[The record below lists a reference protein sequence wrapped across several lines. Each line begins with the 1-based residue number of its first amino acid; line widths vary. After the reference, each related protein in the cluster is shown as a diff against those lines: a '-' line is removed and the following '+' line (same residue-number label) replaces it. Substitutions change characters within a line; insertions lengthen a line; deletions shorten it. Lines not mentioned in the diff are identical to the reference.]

1 MSNELAISVAIGAV
15 LRSGFTAVFGRARD
29 ASRGLGR
36 EIDNVRRRQER
47 LGAAMAR
54 AVAHPARNL
63 GQLNRLYVRMGTAI
77 NNATRAQERL
87 NNAIARQDAARL
99 HRRELRSQ
107 MGETAGHAMVLG
119 APVAAAVRTFT
130 RQEDAET
137 ELKITM
143 MNKDGGFGLFEE
155 VRKGAAEL
163 GAQLP
168 GTTTEFYNL
177 AKALKSQG
185 ISDQMLAN
193 GGLRTSAELNV
204 LMNMDQ
210 QGGGEFFAKMIE
222 ARGLK
227 ESEFSQAA
235 DLTQRAYF
243 AFGLKKEDMFE
254 SMKYSSAN
262 ARILNLTG
270 LENYKKLLAIEG
282 AGAQIGLEGS
292 QFGTNFSMMLTQLAQ
307 GPIAI
312 KQAKKGMKKEAKAYM
327 EEAGVSFEFFDKKG
341 KFKGLDAMIG
351 EIEKLNI
358 IKEKLGEEKASIV
371 ADEFFGTQASR
382 AAMAIALK
390 GRAGIQANIE
400 LMQQQADMQARIKLK
415 TATLSAALESLGGVA
430 EATAAT
436 FGSIFADD
444 IKAFAAVANRF
455 LENTL
460 QPWLAQNKGLIKS
473 VLGVLGGFFAAKM
486 GALALSYGISMALM
500 PLRAMVVGVNKVAA
514 VWRMAQLIMLG
525 GSRALVTAL
534 RLVGF
539 SARSAAGVARF
550 FSGSLR
556 LLGSGLGWVLRGFTA
571 LTGYVPILIR
581 GFASLGGKLI
591 LGSLNLITRAW
602 GVFMQVGRVVIGFL
616 PAIANA
622 FMALGRFLLMTP
634 IGIALTLMA
643 TAAYLLYTRWDGVVG
658 GAKLLWQGLSSTVGA
673 VANAITGFFANA
685 WANVQSAFNGGLSGI
700 LALIANWSPLGVFYQ
715 AFAAVMSWFGVTLPA
730 QFTGFGG
737 MLIDGL
743 VNGIQ
748 AAAGRVMAA
757 IQNLAQRAKNA
768 FASVMDIHSPSRVF
782 RAFGGYITQGLA
794 IGVNQGASLPV
805 SRVAQLAGSLK
816 NRFAERMGGFRSDL
830 SARLSAGADGLRQAR
845 SEQQAQQQGAG
856 DSVVVHF
863 APTINTSGG
872 GNRQEIETAL
882 QMGLREFE
890 QLFRRMMAERERR
903 AY

>member
-87 NNAIARQDAARL
+87 NNAITRQDAARL

-307 GPIAI
+307 GPKAI
-312 KQAKKGMKKEAKAYM
+312 EQAKKGMKKEAKMYM
-327 EEAGVSFEFFDKKG
+327 KEAGVSFEFFDKNG

-382 AAMAIALK
+382 VAMAIALK
-390 GRAGIQANIE
+390 GQAGIQANME

-460 QPWLAQNKGLIKS
+460 QPWLVQNKGLIKS
-473 VLGVLGGFFAAKM
+473 ILGVLGGFFAAKM

-525 GSRALVTAL
+525 GSRSLVTAL

-539 SARSAAGVARF
+539 SARSAAGIARF

-556 LLGSGLGWVLRGFTA
+556 LLGSGLGWVLRGFAA
-571 LTGYVPILIR
+571 LGSYIPLLMQ
-581 GFASLGGKLI
+581 GFARLG
-591 LGSLNLITRAW
+591 A
-602 GVFMQVGRVVIGFL
+602 
-616 PAIANA
+616 
-622 FMALGRFLLMTP
+622 FLLANP
-634 IGIALTLMA
+634 IGIALALLA

-794 IGVNQGASLPV
+794 IGVNQGAPLPV

-845 SEQQAQQQGAG
+845 SEQQAQQQGANG
-856 DSVVVHF
+856 NSMVVHF
-863 APTINTSGG
+863 SPTINAAG
-872 GNRQEIETAL
+872 GNPREIETAL